1 MTNLLDILKETE
13 LRVRLT
19 ECFRSV
25 GAREVLPPDV
35 LQRRLLLC
43 LYGLGTNAGLK
54 RMCSGGGE
62 DGYPDLQYVRRRYIT
77 KEQMRAAI
85 AQVCNAI
92 FHVRNPALWGEGT
105 TACASDSKQFGAWDQ
120 NLITEWHVR
129 YGGRGV
135 MIYWHVEKNPVC
147 IYSQLKSPSSS
158 EVSAMIEGVL
168 RHDTEMDVQKQYVDT
183 HGQSEVGFAFC
194 HLLGFALL
202 PRLKNL
208 KKQRLYRPQKGEPEK
223 YGNLQPILTWPINW
237 DIIEQQ
243 YDEFIKFA
251 TALRLGTAD
260 AESILRRFTKNN
272 VQHSTYKALCEL
284 GKALKTVFLC
294 DYLRIESLR
303 REIHEGLE
311 VIENWNSANE
321 FILYGKGGE
330 FATNRLEDQEILMLS
345 LHLLQVSLVYV
356 NTLMIQQVLAE
367 PEWRGR
373 LTALDLRAL
382 SPLKWQHVNP
392 YGTFTLNMQERIP
405 LEKAE
410 AATLPK
416 FPPSLG

>member
-1 MTNLLDILKETE
+1 M
-13 LRVRLT
+13 
-19 ECFRSV
+19 
-25 GAREVLPPDV
+25 
-35 LQRRLLLC
+35 
-43 LYGLGTNAGLK
+43 
-54 RMCSGGGE
+54 
-62 DGYPDLQYVRRRYIT
+62 
-77 KEQMRAAI
+77 
-85 AQVCNAI
+85 
-92 FHVRNPALWGEGT
+92 
-105 TACASDSKQFGAWDQ
+105 
-120 NLITEWHVR
+120 
-129 YGGRGV
+129 
-135 MIYWHVEKNPVC
+135 
-147 IYSQLKSPSSS
+147 
-158 EVSAMIEGVL
+158 
-168 RHDTEMDVQKQYVDT
+168 
-183 HGQSEVGFAFC
+183 
-194 HLLGFALL
+194 
-202 PRLKNL
+202 
-208 KKQRLYRPQKGEPEK
+208 
-223 YGNLQPILTWPINW
+223 
-237 DIIEQQ
+237 
-243 YDEFIKFA
+243 
-251 TALRLGTAD
+251 
-260 AESILRRFTKNN
+260 
-272 VQHSTYKALCEL
+272 

-311 VIENWNSANE
+311 VIENWNGANE